1 MALPSVKVLLSRVR
15 LFMTVACQASP
26 SVGFSRQVYWS
37 RLPFP
42 SGTIPLVDL
51 LWAGCDRMVVK
62 GYCLAYGLPRAVGVM
77 RWGPHCWLDLRVR
90 GETTYMEAQP

>member
-37 RLPFP
+37 RLPLP

-51 LWAGCDRMVVK
+51 LWAD
-62 GYCLAYGLPRAVGVM
+62 
-77 RWGPHCWLDLRVR
+77 
-90 GETTYMEAQP
+90 